1 MIDQGESVLAKLRN
15 KARLTGKSFQLLIQL
30 FCQEE
35 FLRKVTHSKY
45 KDNLIL
51 KGGLFLYCISGFE
64 GRPTMDI
71 DLMLMN
77 LSNELKDIEEVINQI
92 ISQNTGNDFILFKIK
107 SIEPITQQRDYHGA
121 RVKIIAQIKNTK
133 TPFDVDM
140 GIGDVIIPKA
150 ETRILPTQ
158 LPDFENPVVM
168 TYSLE
173 STIAEKFDA
182 IISRME
188 LSSRMKDY
196 YDIFYLAN
204 TYSFDGRNLQEA
216 IFETLQ
222 NRRTLY
228 EADSFK
234 RVSGFSKD
242 KAMQLKWNNY
252 IKNTLKM
259 EIEFVDVIETMYS
272 FLAPIFDAIVNE
284 SELFGVWNPSLLKYE
299 RE

>member
-1 MIDQGESVLAKLRN
+1 
-15 KARLTGKSFQLLIQL
+15 
-30 FCQEE
+30 
-35 FLRKVTHSKY
+35 
-45 KDNLIL
+45 
-51 KGGLFLYCISGFE
+51 
-64 GRPTMDI
+64 
-71 DLMLMN
+71 
-77 LSNELKDIEEVINQI
+77 
-92 ISQNTGNDFILFKIK
+92 
-107 SIEPITQQRDYHGA
+107 
-121 RVKIIAQIKNTK
+121 
-133 TPFDVDM
+133 
-140 GIGDVIIPKA
+140 
-150 ETRILPTQ
+150 
-158 LPDFENPVVM
+158 M

>member
-15 KARLTGKSFQLLIQL
+15 KARLTGKNFQLLIQL

-35 FLRKVTHSKY
+35 FLRKIAHSKY

-71 DLMLMN
+71 DLMVRN
-77 LSNELKDIEEVINQI
+77 LSNKLQDIEEVTNQI
-92 ISQNTGNDFILFKIK
+92 ISQNTGNDFIVFKIK
-107 SIEPITQQRDYHGA
+107 SVKTIAPQRDYHGA

-150 ETRILPTQ
+150 EIRILPTQ
-158 LPDFENPVVM
+158 LPNFEEPVVM

-188 LSSRMKDY
+188 LSSNKGMQMKWKHF
-196 YDIFYLAN
+196 IE
-204 TYSFDGRNLQEA
+204 G
-216 IFETLQ
+216 
-222 NRRTLY
+222 
-228 EADSFK
+228 
-234 RVSGFSKD
+234 
-242 KAMQLKWNNY
+242 
-252 IKNTLKM
+252 TLKI
-259 EIEFVDVIETMYS
+259 EIEFIDVIETISS
-272 FLAPIFDAIVNE
+272 FISPIFDAIVNE
-284 SELFGVWNPSLLKYE
+284 NELIGIWNPSLLKYE
-299 RE
+299 SEACT

>member
-1 MIDQGESVLAKLRN
+1 MIDQGESVLARLRN

-71 DLMLMN
+71 DLMVRN

-92 ISQNTGNDFILFKIK
+92 ISEDTGNDFVAFKIK
-107 SIEPITQQRDYHGA
+107 SVETITEQRDYHGA
-121 RVKIIAQIKNTK
+121 RVKLIAQIKNTK

-150 ETRILPTQ
+150 QTRKLPTQ
-158 LPDFENPVVM
+158 LPDFEEPEVM

-204 TYSFDGRNLQEA
+204 TYSFDGRKLQEA

-228 EADSFK
+228 EADTFE
-234 RVSGFSKD
+234 RVYGFIND
-242 KAMQLKWNNY
+242 KNMQLKWKHF
-252 IKNTLKM
+252 IKGTLKM
-259 EIEFVDVIETMYS
+259 EIEFTDVINNIYS

-284 SELFGVWNPSLLKYE
+284 GELFGIWNPSLLKYE
-299 RE
+299 KE

>member
-1 MIDQGESVLAKLRN
+1 MVDQGESVLAKLRN
-15 KARLTGKSFQLLIQL
+15 KARLTGKGFQLLIQL

-35 FLRKVTHSKY
+35 FLRKVAHSKY

-51 KGGLFLYCISGFE
+51 KGGLFLYYISGFE

-71 DLMLMN
+71 DLMVKN
-77 LSNELKDIEEVINQI
+77 LSNELHDIEEVIKQI
-92 ISQNTGNDFILFKIK
+92 ISENTGNNFILFKIK
-107 SIEPITQQRDYHGA
+107 SVQNITEQRDYHGV

-150 ETRILPTQ
+150 ETRKLPTQ
-158 LPDFENPVVM
+158 LPDFEKPVVM

-182 IISRME
+182 IISRMS

-204 TYSFDGRNLQEA
+204 TYSFDGRKLQEA

-228 EADSFK
+228 ETDTFE
-234 RVSGFSKD
+234 RVYGFIGD
-242 KAMQLKWNNY
+242 NDMQLKWKHF
-252 IKNTLKM
+252 IKSTLKM
-259 EIEFVDVIETMYS
+259 EIEFTDVLNTMYS
-272 FLAPIFDAIVNE
+272 FLKPIFDAIINE
-284 SELFGVWNPSLLKYE
+284 TELFEIWNPSLLKFE

>member
-1 MIDQGESVLAKLRN
+1 MIDKGESVLAKLRN
-15 KARLTGKSFQLLIQL
+15 KSRLTGKSFQLLIQL

-35 FLRKVTHSKY
+35 FLRRVTHSKY

-71 DLMLMN
+71 DLMVRN
-77 LSNELKDIEEVINQI
+77 LSNELQDIEEVIKQI
-92 ISQNTGNDFILFKIK
+92 ISEDTGNDFILFKIK
-107 SIEPITQQRDYHGA
+107 TVETIAQQRDYHGA
-121 RVKIIAQIKNTK
+121 RVKMIAQIKNTK
-133 TPFDVDM
+133 TPLHVDM

-150 ETRILPTQ
+150 QRRRLPTQ
-158 LPDFENPVVM
+158 LPDFEEPEVM

-204 TYSFDGRNLQEA
+204 TYSFDGRKVQEA

-222 NRRTLY
+222 NRRTSY
-228 EADSFK
+228 EPDSFE
-234 RVSGFSKD
+234 RVYGFSKD
-242 KAMQLKWNNY
+242 KDMQLKWEHF
-252 IKNTLKM
+252 IKDTLKM
-259 EIEFVDVIETMYS
+259 EIEFIDVIETIYS
-272 FLAPIFDAIVNE
+272 FISPIFNAIVNE
-284 SELFGVWNPSLLKYE
+284 NELFGIWNPSLLKYE

>member
-35 FLRKVTHSKY
+35 FLRKITHSKY

-71 DLMLMN
+71 DLLARN
-77 LSNELKDIEEVINQI
+77 LSNELKDIEDVINEI
-92 ISQNTGNDFILFKIK
+92 ISENTGNDFILFKIK
-107 SIEPITQQRDYHGA
+107 SVETISEQRDYHGA
-121 RVKIIAQIKNTK
+121 RVKMLAQIKNTK

-140 GIGDVIIPKA
+140 GVGDVIIPKA
-150 ETRILPTQ
+150 QTRRLPTQ
-158 LPDFENPVVM
+158 LPDFEEPLVM

-204 TYSFDGRNLQEA
+204 TYSFDGRKLQEA

-222 NRRTLY
+222 NRRTSY
-228 EADSFK
+228 EQDSFE
-234 RVSGFSKD
+234 RVYGFSKD
-242 KAMQLKWNNY
+242 KDMQLRWKHF
-252 IKNTLKM
+252 IKGTLKM
-259 EIEFVDVIETMYS
+259 EIEFIDIIETIYS
-272 FLAPIFDAIVNE
+272 FISPIFNAIVNE
-284 SELFGVWNPSLLKYE
+284 NELFEIWNPSLLKYE
-299 RE
+299 RK